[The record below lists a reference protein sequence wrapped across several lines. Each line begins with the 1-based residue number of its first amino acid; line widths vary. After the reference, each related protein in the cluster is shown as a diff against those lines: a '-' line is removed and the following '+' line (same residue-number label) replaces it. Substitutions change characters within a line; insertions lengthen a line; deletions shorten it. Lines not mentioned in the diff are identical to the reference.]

1 MANRS
6 PSPNLSRTHSGKSLK
21 KLPWANPNSSKNSP
35 SDTPQRVRAAIEQD
49 ENESDPKMN
58 RARSPA
64 AAAPPFKGAKNFMSP
79 TISAAS
85 KAIAAASPKRK
96 VLSERNDGTRSSSL
110 TTDCSD
116 SMESEV
122 SNPMLETVDSGGGG
136 GHHWESPKIIFSGA
150 SREMLRSRPLEDDF
164 PIEEVPL
171 CNNSPA
177 MVSEEEDPS
186 LLHLPPYDPKT
197 NYLSPRPRFLHYRPK
212 PRVDRAEELLVHG
225 DGGLQLEERFSSES
239 SSETS
244 GRKIEEEIMSS
255 SEVEESGEEVLNDG
269 SSDYLEEDPP
279 LARSS
284 SRSRLVILSVVVL
297 LITGLLGTAMQNPKI
312 SSSSGFFEMES
323 IGEMHLRDPLAGF
336 RDRGHLNLEK
346 LSVKIKDWSV
356 EFVASL
362 RAVTR
367 VLAFPHEDLGFF
379 YSLEHH
385 IEEAEKEQ
393 YLDQGVA
400 IDAGVA
406 EHSNSQ
412 TKIETETEEEEQKQH
427 AEEGEYS
434 VEEEEVAGEIKEEA
448 EERDLVLPDTSSVDD
463 PDLTSPR
470 SEEEEEEEEEE
481 ETYLSSRM
489 EDIVV
494 GDVLTSPRSG
504 EEEEEEE
511 EPYLRSRV
519 EDVVAGDAEEREP
532 EAAIISGEVLSQIHQ
547 PTVGGAEEHDPLPGA
562 AGLLLPSLQTLL
574 GTSSV
579 LLALAAIAIALRV
592 KQNHDGGAPSAKKV
606 TSAELAS
613 RSPETAMTTGESCP
627 SESSSSFFHSDRRGR
642 LPEDRSLRRDSTS
655 SSQSFGSF
663 TAYEKLSGKKQIELG
678 RNKKESLDNGGE

>member
-136 GHHWESPKIIFSGA
+136 GHHWES
-150 SREMLRSRPLEDDF
+150 RRSSSPELHGRCSDRGHSKMIPYRGSSPLQQ
-164 PIEEVPL
+164 L
-171 CNNSPA
+171 SA

-212 PRVDRAEELLVHG
+212 RESTEQR
-225 DGGLQLEERFSSES
+225 S
-239 SSETS
+239 SSSMAMADCS
-244 GRKIEEEIMSS
+244 GGIR
-255 SEVEESGEEVLNDG
+255 EEVLNDG

-284 SRSRLVILSVVVL
+284 SRSRLVILSVV
-297 LITGLLGTAMQNPKI
+297 
-312 SSSSGFFEMES
+312 MES
-323 IGEMHLRDPLAGF
+323 IGEMHLRDPLAGIQGS
-336 RDRGHLNLEK
+336 RSPESRE
-346 LSVKIKDWSV
+346 
-356 EFVASL
+356 AL
-362 RAVTR
+362 RQDQRLV
-367 VLAFPHEDLGFF
+367 DLGFF

-434 VEEEEVAGEIKEEA
+434 VEEESQGRSRRKQK
-448 EERDLVLPDTSSVDD
+448 RDLVLPDTSSVDD

-470 SEEEEEEEEEE
+470 KE

-613 RSPETAMTTGESCP
+613 RS
-627 SESSSSFFHSDRRGR
+627 SSFFHSDRRGR

-663 TAYEKLSGKKQIELG
+663 TAYEKLSGKKVRIRRRSNGNPGEKNTEEQ
-678 RNKKESLDNGGE
+678 ESEEIGGIRE